1 MNLPKPLIV
10 AGVFAMLAWV
20 VSEQADVL
28 AQPRPTGA
36 SQPAPIAPPARGVAS
51 ATPAARAPPPMGCLI
66 EPSAIADVAAGAP
79 GVLAEVRVDRGDRVE
94 QGQVLAV
101 LDRDVEKAMVET
113 ARARAKAQAET
124 AAARASRDMA
134 RQKLTRIAAL
144 NKLNYGAQLELEMA
158 QGELK
163 VAEHRLQQSVENHEI
178 AEGEHQVA
186 KRQLDQRVVRS
197 PISGIVADRL
207 LDPGERADG
216 QPILR
221 VVTLDSLHVELVI
234 PAERFGEIRKGMML
248 NVQPEIGERAALSA
262 RVVQVDAF
270 IDAASATYRARL
282 ALANSD
288 LTVPA
293 GVRCQVML
301 EPPVSPPDGKPRA

>member
-1 MNLPKPLIV
+1 MGGQR
-10 AGVFAMLAWV
+10 AG
-20 VSEQADVL
+20 
-28 AQPRPTGA
+28 RGA
-36 SQPAPIAPPARGVAS
+36 GAIAPEHCFAAIVTRPRNTRRGQYRDHPARSRPDGL
-51 ATPAARAPPPMGCLI
+51 PDRAIGDRRCRR
-66 EPSAIADVAAGAP
+66 GRP

-94 QGQVLAV
+94 PGQVLAV

-113 ARARAKAQAET
+113 ARARAKARAET
-124 AAARASRDMA
+124 AAARATRDMA

-178 AEGEHQVA
+178 AEGEHQVTR
-186 KRQLDQRVVRS
+186 RQLDQRVVRS
-197 PISGIVADRL
+197 PIGGVVADRL

-234 PAERFGEIRKGMML
+234 PAERFGEIRKGMTL
-248 NVQPEIGERAALSA
+248 NVQPEIGERASLAA
-262 RVVQVDAF
+262 EVVQVDAF

-282 ALANSD
+282 ALANGD

-301 EPPVSPPDGKPRA
+301 EPAVAPTDGKPRA